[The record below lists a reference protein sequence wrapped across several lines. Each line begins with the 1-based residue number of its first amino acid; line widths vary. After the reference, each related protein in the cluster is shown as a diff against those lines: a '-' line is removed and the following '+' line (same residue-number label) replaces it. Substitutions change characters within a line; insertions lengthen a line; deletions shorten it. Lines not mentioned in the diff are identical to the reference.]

1 MVLEREESKNPK
13 QLDFPLLNI
22 KDQRLLDNNYSKE
35 DIKNEFLNYPF
46 VFLLTPKTCLY
57 LNQTN
62 SKQILEEKFFCF
74 VYEFCNLNYL
84 DQSGMYYYK
93 KVYQQISLIFSKLT
107 GEIYELNISP
117 QINEEDEYFEYLSQ
131 IEVLTKKL
139 LSSTQT
145 QEA

>member
-1 MVLEREESKNPK
+1 
-13 QLDFPLLNI
+13 
-22 KDQRLLDNNYSKE
+22 
-35 DIKNEFLNYPF
+35 
-46 VFLLTPKTCLY
+46 
-57 LNQTN
+57 
-62 SKQILEEKFFCF
+62 
-74 VYEFCNLNYL
+74 
-84 DQSGMYYYK
+84 MYYYK